1 MKADLTRQWR
11 LLDLQKLDT
20 RLDQLAHRE
29 RSLPVQGELAT
40 ATEHASTL
48 EEDVVLART
57 ALQDNQ
63 RAVSKADADV
73 QLVRDRADR
82 DRKRLESGNGS
93 AKELQNLQHELD
105 TLARRQS
112 ELEDAELEVME
123 RAESLQSELTAK
135 ESAQQEAA
143 QTVERLTADRDKALA
158 EIVSERES
166 VERDR
171 ANVAPGVG
179 PELLALYDKLRA
191 QMGGVAA
198 AALQQKRCSGC
209 GLELGQADLARIR
222 AAAEDEVLRCEECR
236 RILVRTA
243 ESGL

>member
-20 RLDQLAHRE
+20 RLDQLGHRE
-29 RSLPVQGELAT
+29 RKLPIQAEL
-40 ATEHASTL
+40 TEARNLAQRLS
-48 EEDVVLART
+48 EDVVIART
-57 ALQDNQ
+57 ALQDNA

-73 QLVRDRADR
+73 QLVRDRAER
-82 DRKRLESGNGS
+82 DRKRLESGTGTG
-93 AKELQNLQHELD
+93 KELQNLQHELE
-105 TLARRQS
+105 TLARRQA
-112 ELEDAELEVME
+112 ELEDVELEVME
-123 RAESLQSELTAK
+123 RAESLQSDLTAK
-135 ESAQQEAA
+135 EAAHQEA
-143 QTVERLTADRDKALA
+143 TERIERLQSEQQKALA
-158 EIVSERES
+158 EIGTERES
-166 VERDR
+166 IERER
-171 ANVAPGVG
+171 SNVAPGVG
-179 PELLALYDKLRA
+179 SELLALYDKLRE

-222 AAAEDEVLRCEECR
+222 AAAEDEVVRCEECR

>member
-29 RSLPVQGELAT
+29 RTLPIQAEV
-40 ATEHASTL
+40 TEARAAAQRLS
-48 EEDVVLART
+48 EDVLIART
-57 ALQDNQ
+57 ALQDNA

-82 DRKRLESGNGS
+82 DRKRLDSGTGTG
-93 AKELQNLQHELD
+93 KELQNLQHELE
-105 TLARRQS
+105 TLGRRQA
-112 ELEDAELEVME
+112 ELEDVELEVME
-123 RAESLQSELTAK
+123 RAESLQSDVTAK
-135 ESAQQEAA
+135 EAAQQEAA
-143 QTVERLTADRDKALA
+143 ERVERLESEQQTALA
-158 EIVSERES
+158 EIVTERES
-166 VERDR
+166 IARDR

-179 PELLALYDKLRA
+179 AELLALYDKLRG

-222 AAAEDEVLRCEECR
+222 AAAEDEVVRCEECR

>member
-20 RLDQLAHRE
+20 RLDQLKHRE
-29 RSLPVQGELAT
+29 RTLPVQAQLAEAT
-40 ATEHASTL
+40 AQASTL
-48 EEDVVLART
+48 SEDVVIART
-57 ALQDNQ
+57 ALQDNE

-82 DRKRLESGNGS
+82 DRKRLESGSGTS
-93 AKELQNLQHELD
+93 KELQNLQHELE
-105 TLARRQS
+105 TLGRRQA
-112 ELEDAELEVME
+112 ELEEVELEVME
-123 RAESLQSELTAK
+123 RAESLQSDLIAK
-135 ESAQQEAA
+135 ESAQQEA
-143 QTVERLTADRDKALA
+143 QQRVEQLRTEQERALA

-166 VERDR
+166 IERDR
-171 ANVAPGVG
+171 SNVAPGVG
-179 PELLALYDKLRA
+179 AELLALYEKLRD

-209 GLELGQADLARIR
+209 GLELGQADLGRIR
-222 AAAEDEVLRCEECR
+222 AAAEDEVVRCEECR

>member
-20 RLDQLAHRE
+20 RLDQLGHRE
-29 RSLPVQGELAT
+29 RTLPIQAQVTEAQT
-40 ATEHASTL
+40 AARRLS
-48 EEDVVLART
+48 EDVVIART
-57 ALQDNQ
+57 ALQDNA

-82 DRKRLESGNGS
+82 DRKRLESGTGT
-93 AKELQNLQHELD
+93 AKELQNLQHELE

-112 ELEDAELEVME
+112 ELEDVELEVME
-123 RAESLQSELTAK
+123 RAESLQTDLTAK
-135 ESAQQEAA
+135 EGAQLEA
-143 QTVERLTADRDKALA
+143 TERVERLQDEQQKALA
-158 EIVSERES
+158 EIVAERET

-171 ANVAPGVG
+171 SNVAPGVG
-179 PELLALYDKLRA
+179 SELLALYDKLRD

-198 AALQQKRCSGC
+198 AALQQKRCLGC
-209 GLELGQADLARIR
+209 GLELGQADLSRIR
-222 AAAEDEVLRCEECR
+222 AAAEDEVVRCEECR

>member
-20 RLDQLAHRE
+20 RLDQLGHRE
-29 RSLPVQGELAT
+29 RTLPVQTQLDEAIARAGTLA
-40 ATEHASTL
+40 
-48 EEDVVLART
+48 EEVVLART
-57 ALQDNQ
+57 ALQDNA

-73 QLVRDRADR
+73 QLVRDRAER
-82 DRKRLESGNGS
+82 DRRRLESGTGT
-93 AKELQNLQHELD
+93 AKELQNLQHELE

-112 ELEDAELEVME
+112 ELEDVELEVME
-123 RAESLQSELTAK
+123 RAESLQSDLTAK
-135 ESAQQEAA
+135 EAAQQEA
-143 QTVERLTADRDKALA
+143 QQRVEELQSAKDKALA
-158 EIVSERES
+158 EIVAERET

-179 PELLALYDKLRA
+179 ADLLALYDKLRD

-222 AAAEDEVLRCEECR
+222 AAAEDEVVRCEECR
-236 RILVRTA
+236 RILIRTA